1 MSLRFARVV
10 AVYPKRRTV
19 DLVFTDNGQRMG
31 EVQVMGD
38 VGSTTGSWHV
48 PNVPRPDS
56 EAKPDVLGKGQNL
69 TAVVAMAGGR
79 PLVQGFVA
87 PLGTEMGFDEQNR
100 SIHRHVSGAYT
111 TIAPDGSIESFHP
124 SGAFLRIGAG
134 DHQDLAGV
142 TAGGAFTVPAG
153 AAPAQITLNTAGFK
167 LTIEPNGAT
176 TLVTGGEL
184 HITYGKA
191 FLTGDVSLQGSLEV
205 SGEVTAQAGSG
216 GSVTLSK
223 HKGHIGGGGQPPTAG
238 T

>member
-10 AVYPKRRTV
+10 AVHPRRRSV
-19 DLVFTDNGQRMG
+19 DLVFNDNGQRAAD
-31 EVQVMGD
+31 VQVMGD
-38 VGSTTGSWHV
+38 VGATTGSWHV
-48 PNVPRPDS
+48 PDVPKPAS
-56 EAKPDVLGKGQNL
+56 EATPDILGPGQNL
-69 TAVVAMAGGR
+69 TAVVDVAHGR
-79 PLVQGFVA
+79 PLVTGFVA
-87 PLGTEMGFDEQNR
+87 ALGTEMGFTEQNR
-100 SIHRHVSGAYT
+100 SIQRHVSGAYT
-111 TIAPDGSIESFHP
+111 TIAPDGSIEMFHP
-124 SGAFLRIGAG
+124 SGAFLRIGTG

-142 TAGGAFTVPAG
+142 TAGGAFTVPEG
-153 AAPAQITLNTAGFK
+153 AAPAFK

-184 HITYGKA
+184 HMSYNKA

-223 HKGHIGGGGQPPTAG
+223 HKGQVGGGGQPPTAG